1 MPVTLE
7 KMMKG
12 VSPARRRQIETAAA
26 EIVRANRLSLLRE
39 SVHLT
44 QADVALALGTSQ
56 ANLSQFEQKTDVKLS
71 TLRGYVEALG
81 GVLEVVAKMPGQR
94 PIVLSF
100 GDAFADAKVKQ
111 IAKSTREANVTA
123 KRKRAAK
130 ASGEG

>member
-1 MPVTLE
+1 MPITLD

-12 VSPARRRQIETAAA
+12 VSPARRRKIETAAA

-39 SVHLT
+39 SANLT

-94 PIVLSF
+94 RVVLSF

-111 IAKSTREANVTA
+111 VSKSKRETNVTA
-123 KRKRAAK
+123 KRRRSGK